1 MGDQL
6 TDREADIMRVLWE
19 HGPSSVAE
27 VRAALKSGLAHTTV
41 QTMLRILESKGFAGH
56 EEEGRQHR
64 FYAAVPET
72 AARQNALKHLL
83 TKLFRGSSELLFTQL
98 VSDQKLTPDQIRRM
112 RKLLSQQDDKG

>member
-19 HGPSSVAE
+19 RGPSSVAE
-27 VRAALKSGLAHTTV
+27 VRAALENELAHTTV
-41 QTMLRILESKGFAGH
+41 QTMLRILESKGFARH

-64 FYAAVPET
+64 FHAAVPET
-72 AARQNALKHLL
+72 AARQTALKHLM

-98 VSDQKLTPDQIRRM
+98 VSDQKLTAAQIRRM
-112 RKLLSQQDDKG
+112 RKLLTQRDKG

>member
-27 VRAALKSGLAHTTV
+27 VRAALKHELAHTTV

-72 AARQNALKHLL
+72 AARQNALKHLMA
-83 TKLFRGSSELLFTQL
+83 KLFRGSSELLFTQL
-98 VSDQKLTPDQIRRM
+98 VSDQKLTPAQIRRM
-112 RKLLSQQDDKG
+112 RKLLSKQDKG

>member
-27 VRAALKSGLAHTTV
+27 VRAALKHELAHTTV

-64 FYAAVPET
+64 FYAAVPEA
-72 AARQNALKHLL
+72 AARQSALRHLMA
-83 TKLFRGSSELLFTQL
+83 KLFRGSSELLFTQL
-98 VSDQKLTPDQIRRM
+98 VSDQKLTPTQIRRM
-112 RKLLSQQDDKG
+112 RKLLSQRDKE